1 MRRYLIVAGMVAVV
15 GLTGCSAG
23 TNAQGKLEHT
33 AITAPAAKARSV
45 VDQQN
50 QQLKQMEQQTG
61 SADPTA
67 AP

>member
-1 MRRYLIVAGMVAVV
+1 MRRYLSVVGIVAMI

-50 QQLKQMEQQTG
+50 QQLKQIDQQTS